1 MPLGPPSPAP
11 ARSPCPSGSSL
22 DSMSDSL
29 LSFAAVDLDV
39 NNSQPPLELIFVNEE

>member
-11 ARSPCPSGSSL
+11 AWSPCPSGSSP
-22 DSMSDSL
+22 DSMSHFL